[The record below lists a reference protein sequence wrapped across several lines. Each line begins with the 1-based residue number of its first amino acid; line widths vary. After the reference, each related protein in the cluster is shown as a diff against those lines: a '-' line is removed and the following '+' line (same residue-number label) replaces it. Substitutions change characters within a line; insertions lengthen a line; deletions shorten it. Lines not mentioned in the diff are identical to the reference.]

1 MLYRKVDENGLFVE
15 DIILSEPPVLTEIII
30 EEIEHISYSE
40 TGEEIITVETV
51 ERTVAITDEN
61 GNSIADPQYVSEPVS
76 QGFYHPKWNGS
87 EWVEGATQEEIDELT
102 KPQPQEPTIEE
113 RLEQTE
119 ELLRT
124 VTMAFTEYVFMQDTS
139 DDS

>member
-1 MLYRKVDENGLFVE
+1 MLRIINKETHLFIRDDFTYDDKSEYGLNVK
-15 DIILSEPPVLTEIII
+15 P
-30 EEIEHISYSE
+30 
-40 TGEEIITVETV
+40 
-51 ERTVAITDEN
+51 
-61 GNSIADPQYVSEPVS
+61 S
-76 QGFYHPKWNGS
+76 QGLYKPKWSGEITEG

-102 KPQPQEPTIEE
+102 KPQPQEPTVEE

-124 VTMAFTEYVFMQDTS
+124 VTLAFTEYVFTQDMS

>member
-1 MLYRKVDENGLFVE
+1 MLFNKIDDNGLALE
-15 DIILSEPPVLTEIII
+15 L
-30 EEIEHISYSE
+30 
-40 TGEEIITVETV
+40 
-51 ERTVAITDEN
+51 
-61 GNSIADPQYVSEPVS
+61 YVFE
-76 QGFYHPKWNGS
+76 YHPKIEVDGNLIDDPKYIS
-87 EWVEGATQEEIDELT
+87 EPIPNDIFVSDEFPAKWTGKGWVATGVPPE
-102 KPQPQEPTIEE
+102 PQPHEPTIEE

>member
-1 MLYRKVDENGLFVE
+1 MLRIIDKQTHLFIRDDFSFDEDVEYGLNTEPSQGLYKPKWSGDISE
-15 DIILSEPPVLTEIII
+15 D
-30 EEIEHISYSE
+30 EE
-40 TGEEIITVETV
+40 
-51 ERTVAITDEN
+51 
-61 GNSIADPQYVSEPVS
+61 GNVTVSE
-76 QGFYHPKWNGS
+76 G

-124 VTMAFTEYVFMQDTS
+124 VTLAFTEYVFAQDTS